1 MENTEF
7 LKYFINE
14 DLYLIKAEND
24 LSQQK
29 VETVSVPEKE
39 TIAGKVEEH
48 QVVEEPKEVLTPSKP
63 PAFKGANK
71 KGILILVED
80 AGSEF
85 LNEKDFTYLMKILGA
100 VKLTIDEIALVNV
113 NKTNNYVDIEF
124 TNAIV
129 FTSNHSLQ
137 ISNPTKYIPSVLSNK
152 KILLADPLDQIA
164 ASVELRKALW
174 DALKNTFQ
182 A

>member
-14 DLYLIKAEND
+14 DLYLIKGEND
-24 LSQQK
+24 LLKQK
-29 VETVSVPEKE
+29 TETAAAPVKE
-39 TIAGKVEEH
+39 LVTEEIEE
-48 QVVEEPKEVLTPSKP
+48 QNIVEEPKVELTPPKP
-63 PAFKGANK
+63 PAYKGANK
-71 KGILILVED
+71 RSILILVED
-80 AGSEF
+80 ANSEF
-85 LNEKDFTYLMKILGA
+85 LNENDFTYLMKILGA
-100 VKLTIDEIALVNV
+100 VKLTIEDIALVNV
-113 NKTNNYVDIEF
+113 TKTNNYAGLEF

-137 ISNPTKYIPSVLSNK
+137 VSNTTKYIPSVLSNQ

-174 DALKNTFQ
+174 DALKSIF
-182 A
+182 

>member
-14 DLYLIKAEND
+14 DLYLIKGEND
-24 LSQQK
+24 LLQQK
-29 VETVSVPEKE
+29 VETVSAPEKE
-39 TIAGKVEEH
+39 PIADKVVEQH
-48 QVVEEPKEVLTPSKP
+48 VVEEPKVELTPPKP
-63 PAFKGANK
+63 PAYKGANK

-80 AGSEF
+80 ANSEF

-100 VKLTIDEIALVNV
+100 VKLTIDDIALVNV
-113 NKTNNYVDIEF
+113 NRTNNYSDLEF
-124 TNAIV
+124 SNAIV

-137 ISNPTKYIPSVLSNK
+137 KSKTTKYIPSVLGNK

-164 ASVELRKALW
+164 ESVDLRKALW
-174 DALKNTFQ
+174 DALKSIF
-182 A
+182 